1 MQLKLQDTWHY
12 FHSQANKMQVILL
25 ESLNK
30 LGKAGEVVAV
40 KDGFAKNYLIPQNKA
55 IVANKTNLADLKN
68 KISKINSD
76 NEKRIAEAST
86 MKENLDGK
94 TYQFQADANDEG
106 ILYGSINQ
114 QQISHLISDKVGDTN
129 ADSII
134 MPQIKNLGEYSIT
147 VRLYEDI
154 SATINLSV
162 IKK

>member
-1 MQLKLQDTWHY
+1 MQI
-12 FHSQANKMQVILL
+12 ILL

-30 LGKAGEVVAV
+30 LGKAGEVVSV
-40 KDGFAKNYLIPQNKA
+40 KDGYAKNFLIPQNKA

-76 NEKRIAEAST
+76 NDKRIAEASV
-86 MKENLDGK
+86 MKEKLNGK
-94 TYQFQADANDEG
+94 TYEIQIEANDEG
-106 ILYGSINQ
+106 ILYGSVNQ
-114 QQISHLISDKVGDTN
+114 QQIVQLISDQAERVGV
-129 ADSII
+129 DSIV
-134 MPQIKNLGEYSIT
+134 MPQIKNLGEHSIT